1 MKILHLIHKPQNRG
15 AETFTCQLSHHLV
28 QLGHEVKIVAIYEG
42 YAQLPYSPNI
52 ETLNGSTRKRIVDIP
67 AWRKLAELISSFEPD
82 IIQANSGDTLKYA
95 VFSKLFYK
103 WRTPIV
109 SRNASEVGRYIN
121 TFFQK
126 KLNSFLYKNI
136 DLVIS
141 VSLVSKLDIVNLF
154 PFLSPKTE
162 VIPVGLENNQSLE
175 SLELIPQNKKHIV
188 HVGGFSFEKNHF
200 GLLNIFEMVL
210 KKESQVHL
218 HLIGDGP
225 LKMQFIKEVQN
236 RGLGRTITFYGFVSQ
251 PLPYI
256 KSANVLVLPSIIE
269 GLPGVLLEAMY
280 CKTPVIAYNVGG
292 IGEVINS
299 KTGIIVE
306 KGKEL
311 LFAQGII
318 KILTDPDQ
326 DQIAYAH
333 KMVNSNFMN
342 DQLAL
347 SFVNS
352 YQKIIG
358 PK

>member
-1 MKILHLIHKPQNRG
+1 MKILHIIHKPQNRG
-15 AETFTCQLSHHLV
+15 AETFTCQLSHHLLK
-28 QLGHEVKIVAIYEG
+28 LGHEVKIVAIYEG
-42 YAQLPYSPNI
+42 CANLPYSPTI
-52 ETLNGSTRKRIVDIP
+52 ENLMASTSKKVIDIP
-67 AWRKLAELISSFEPD
+67 AWKKLAKIVKNFNPD
-82 IIQANSGDTLKYA
+82 IVQANSGDTLKYA
-95 VFSKLFYK
+95 VLSKIFFRWK
-103 WRTPIV
+103 IPIV
-109 SRNASEVGRYIN
+109 SRNASEVGRYLN
-121 TFFQK
+121 SFFQIR
-126 KLNSFLYKNI
+126 LNKFLYKNVDWI
-136 DLVIS
+136 IS
-141 VSLVSKLDIVNLF
+141 VSQESKKDILNHF
-154 PFLSPKTE
+154 PFLATKIE
-162 VIPVGLENNQSLE
+162 IIPVGLEKNVDIDFIQLYPLE
-175 SLELIPQNKKHIV
+175 KKHLV

-200 GLLNIFEMVL
+200 GLLNIFELVI
-210 KKESQVHL
+210 KEEPQVHL

-236 RGLGRTITFYGFVSQ
+236 RGLEGEITFYGFVSQ

-292 IGEVINS
+292 ISEVINS
-299 KTGIIVE
+299 KTGTIVE

-318 KILTDPDQ
+318 KIMTDPDQ

-358 PK
+358 LK